1 MRGTLDNYLERR
13 PTDVSDKRSVHVYF
27 LTGEEVGSE
36 LHVGREG
43 AGSRDAT
50 FIVTLNQTVQSLA
63 TQAAKYWGL
72 DPEKVFFLDRDGRIV
87 QGKMSLSDIILPP
100 LEKDQE
106 DPTASASDSTA
117 IVPAGPSSTALANPG
132 AAKGAAD
139 DQIASFTVK
148 GRDY

>member
-1 MRGTLDNYLERR
+1 MHSTMDNYLERR
-13 PTDVSDKRSVHVYF
+13 PMDPGEKRSVHVYF

-36 LHVGREG
+36 LHIGQEG

-87 QGKMSLSDIILPP
+87 QGKMCLSDIILPP
-100 LEKDQE
+100 L
-106 DPTASASDSTA
+106 DPDFIEAQQASA
-117 IVPAGPSSTALANPG
+117 
-132 AAKGAAD
+132 
-139 DQIASFTVK
+139 
-148 GRDY
+148 